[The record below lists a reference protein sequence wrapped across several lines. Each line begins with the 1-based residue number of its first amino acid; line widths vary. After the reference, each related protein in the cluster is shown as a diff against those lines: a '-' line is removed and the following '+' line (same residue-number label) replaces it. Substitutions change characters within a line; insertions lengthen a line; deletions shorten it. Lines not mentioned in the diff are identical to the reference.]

1 MEILRNANTTSITAT
16 FSVSA
21 SGSYTLEYEDLLT
34 GEFFTATSTAVFG
47 AVTFTLDEKY
57 LKYTGKLVA
66 TVKDSNED
74 IVILTNIDIV
84 RPYCDLNKV
93 AIGLNILDGSEIDYE
108 RIARYVID
116 SQTQEFNFVRK
127 EKEVVG
133 KGFDYLPI
141 NEKIHKLY
149 RVYEN
154 GELLY
159 DSELENNRALYKI
172 STDKTS
178 IIEYAPETAE
188 NKMNYRHVWRDRYL
202 DTDFADGFEYL
213 LDAEFG
219 YVVIPQD
226 IQEACELLIQDMKTG
241 SNKYINQ
248 YIESFDNEDFKIKFS
263 QGVASQTGNKIVDN
277 ILKKYKND
285 IRLGVL

>member
-21 SGSYTLEYEDLLT
+21 SGSYTLDYEDLLT
-34 GEFFTATSTAVFG
+34 GDSFSTSATASYG
-47 AVTFTLDEKY
+47 AVTFVLDERY
-57 LKYTGKLVA
+57 LKYTGNLVA
-66 TVKDSNED
+66 TVKNFNED
-74 IVILTNIDIV
+74 VVILTNIDIV
-84 RPYCDLNKV
+84 RPYCDLNRV
-93 AIGLNILDGSEIDYE
+93 ALGLNILDGTEVDYE

-116 SQTQEFNFVRK
+116 SQTQGFNFTRK
-127 EKEVVG
+127 EKEIVG
-133 KGFDYLPI
+133 KGFDYLPV
-141 NEKIHKLY
+141 NEKIYKLY
-149 RVYEN
+149 KVYEN
-154 GELLY
+154 GELMY
-159 DSELENNRALYKI
+159 DSEAENNKALYKI

-178 IIEYAPETAE
+178 LIEFAPEVPE

-202 DTDFADGFEYL
+202 DIDFADGFEYL
-213 LDAEFG
+213 VDAEFG

-263 QGVASQTGNKIVDN
+263 QGISSQTGNKIVDN